1 MALYNEILNLFS
13 KKKKKK
19 NEEGGARN
27 STASFSDKKQKEN
40 KSASAPMTFQQSI
53 TTGKNTVSNAI
64 ANEANK
70 RKSTSLADIGTGAG
84 AKNGVRKGW
93 EGKDSSDI
101 AKSVVKYGEV
111 VHEQREK
118 RKDLY
123 QKTLKETGSIQS
135 ARKAVDDAE
144 GYVNTRSEG
153 YNKLHNLAH
162 GMGET
167 TAYGVSGAVDSAA
180 NIVGAGANAA
190 QAVYNIPYD
199 IMRRNKAN
207 IETMLRKDKLDVPE
221 GMDEASY
228 RAILENQ
235 LNRIDDEMNTYNTNG
250 IVGSN
255 AVNDVQNAI
264 SGYANDI
271 RQANSDDGG
280 AFVTHARNVA
290 QNVGNNIANMTAGA
304 AISAVTGGAVNP
316 ELAGLISLGVGAYG
330 NATGNALQQTGN
342 EAAARYAANVAG
354 NNAIDNAK
362 LQEIYDA
369 VLKRTGDQA
378 IAMQY
383 AQKAAE
389 EMYDNAAES
398 AYAQSL
404 RRTGDPIY
412 SNVKGILGAGNEL
425 LQERLSPFGT
435 SFEKS
440 IPTLTNLGMEGVQE
454 GVGALI
460 DPWEDAL
467 AYNILGGDYAEKGK
481 QELAKA
487 KSTVKTGDYWKD
499 VGKQALGGIESAAIL
514 GGITHPVTSAYNVA
528 KDVKNGADFITGKSD
543 YTRDEAVKRLQAD
556 IDANEN
562 LDRMTGGKTSD
573 DTMQAYRNKAMYDAR
588 VATVENL
595 NSNDY
600 GIRKMANDALS
611 DMVRASA
618 KSTGANISDKTI
630 ASIIDIAK
638 AGKIPVQFENGLTD
652 GNGKAVDG
660 MYDDGVIKI
669 NTSASADN
677 LSSTVFAHELTH
689 ALQSSDNYDSLSKS
703 IRELAESG
711 AVDTGYKSVDDLQN
725 AIQEAYED
733 ITPDELNRETTAF
746 IAQKI
751 FGNNTALT
759 ELAENNSSLAGRISS
774 WIDNTIGELN
784 SNNSKALLS
793 KTKNI
798 LNKALSNRN
807 AISEFETSPE
817 YAKKTLEQIGEEL
830 KPVFTSDGKIDLW
843 ETFKTDKNL
852 KGTYNIYRRYFGIDN
867 DMREEFIKNGH
878 AVMDAGNNV
887 DAVKKINE
895 ALLNNLAPVRGKLWK
910 EFFNE
915 KGSPEKYTHY
925 AQYIEAKDKEQAI
938 KIIIKTARE
947 YADGK
952 FGSPLTNYDE
962 ANLKFSEELD
972 KQFAVSHDDANENP
986 NSVNVKGLTAYQQ
999 FVEKAGKETAH
1010 QYLAD
1015 VVRKMDDGQMTLD
1028 DAKERFIDLTKK
1040 LKQANKTQAV
1050 KEKTG
1055 KKQSKAKS
1063 AKETKAGEAK
1073 VEESTAD
1080 AVTRMNAEKQ
1090 EQAAKNAKKSHEF
1103 FQNVKEAEAAKAKA
1117 QQEEQ
1122 GKQEKAETE
1131 KQRAKRLAKEERDKA
1146 RAERQAAKDAEAKAK
1161 AEETA
1166 FKKNYSNL
1174 GNDKFSGVPV
1184 TLRNDFKW
1192 SAQKFIKT
1200 RTSTISS
1207 ALPEGTSEETKTAIF
1222 NNVKYKALTDYK
1234 QESFNALKNNTDVSE
1249 EAKSKAVDDVVKIL
1263 KDNGVEKLNE
1273 VKGKSFDNLEDAVRN
1288 ILFPPRGGARKA
1300 KTAKTAEQQEQEIF
1314 DQTMN
1319 QPKVEQQKVEK
1330 PKAKKAKTE
1339 KPKAPVVETKAE
1351 KVKAPVVEKVE
1362 QPKVETAE
1370 QQEQEIFDK
1379 TVNNIEKKNP
1389 YKVKVT
1395 PENRQ
1400 AIIDKVEKYK
1410 ADFVQRLVD
1419 LGAER
1424 DVSERLAQ
1432 KIAETGKWKANSAD
1446 VSIENDN
1453 DRATAWHQI
1462 EKANPNYKT
1471 EDIKKWFADAMKLIP
1486 SEYRNIGLY
1495 DNPTYWVNKR
1505 AKVDDTKPASAQA
1518 KLLTDAGIS
1527 GELANETVNAILN
1540 KTGGKD
1546 GNKATWA
1553 KGTYNDLMAA
1563 VANKEGLNLKDDADK
1578 QKVRDILG
1586 GLKRQVID
1594 QLTKNGWKTTKAE
1607 PAKAETVQADTKTPT
1622 KATIPT
1628 QADTKTPTNPTT
1640 AKSED
1645 TVVSQMRD
1653 LFKSGMLNA
1662 DGTFSNNEA
1671 KSEQYKRNITDEVAD
1686 DYANRLRDQIDR
1698 LKEQVGEKTAQNI
1711 AEGAL
1716 EDAKAKANGEVKT
1729 PTQVQEEQAQEDL
1742 SKAIGGVPKDQIK
1755 VNQWQKRQGYTDSSD
1770 KTDIENAKAIRR
1782 QNNNENIASG
1792 KYVIRHIQEFNDKAD
1807 QLIDTLL
1814 KDGETL
1820 KEKDVDDKV
1829 IGLANKYLS
1838 SNNTS
1843 DLAGEK
1849 APAWKKL
1856 KNSFSYSD
1864 DAMMFAVGNKVKDLV
1879 AEGEKSIVD
1888 QLRDDGI
1895 DATFISIGAGEDGRM
1910 IDRAVLYELDENG
1923 NVKVNEKGEKI
1934 KVKGEEY
1941 DKVVQSLND
1950 YHRAMFQINEKM
1962 AGLTNNAGTVLRLAV
1977 ENAQNSPAACF
1988 NSMMDRLENIQKQVD
2003 KKNKGN
2009 VDIAGT
2015 IRAKY
2020 EKKWADADEAG
2031 RVKLMSEIA
2040 TEAGE
2045 MMPTTTKEKMDSWRM
2060 MMMLVNPTTHIRN
2073 VLGNLMMQ
2081 GAVSMKNLNYRVIQ
2095 SAVEKNGNVQE
2106 HEFIPRNNSDKNL
2119 LANVNTS
2126 LEKYGT
2132 ETMKRWQ
2139 EGKFKASGELAD
2151 ELKKNFSSA
2160 NRFRFINSEA
2170 FRDRVVNEL
2179 AYQMRDAKTQENS
2192 GVFENEQMDEMFN
2205 KAYNLASK
2213 KWLQRSDLRTGN
2225 RYGLK
2230 FEKGELSKTGDIL
2243 SKYYDEHLKED
2254 TNIIDSKTGKGLD
2267 GKVYQA
2273 HSKKIFNQKVPDAI
2287 SSANNKALSFEDTFV
2302 MKGRY
2307 VSSMKQIL
2315 TAQGYK
2321 LTGFNKEGNPIL
2333 TEYNTNKSISRER
2346 SSEIFNRISE
2356 MALQEA
2362 KESAYHDA
2370 NKLADLLNEAAQS
2383 KWYLGVLADSVL
2395 PFIKTPMNITR
2406 RMVEYSPLW
2415 FINAAKQYQNVQ
2427 NGTVTSDQFINSM
2440 AKAMTGTEVVMLG
2453 MMLKH
2458 LGFLRG
2464 TGDDD
2469 DDDSKVKKFENELGG
2484 KQDYSLVLPN
2494 GATYT
2499 LGWLAPISGPLFV
2512 GVQIMSELEDMWHGD
2527 EFDLWEV
2534 AKSSIAPILD
2544 SSFLSGIQ
2552 NSIDTA
2558 NNYVNYG
2565 YQVTPNGKVREAS
2578 FLEGLMIGA
2587 LQNYVAQ
2594 YSPAVGGKF
2603 VKAATGKDLD
2613 TFSPNVVEKMY
2624 RTAASKEIFLYML
2637 TNYVSQ
2643 QKTGHDY
2650 LLPRVNSNGE
2660 EMESTGGNLGGR
2672 FAYQMLSPGSYKKDR
2687 RDNVDNELER
2697 LYKSTKQDYL
2707 LPSQLY
2713 RLGDQSL
2720 NGYDKYAYN
2729 KNVLS
2734 SEKKSISEFVNSASY
2749 QDYTDPERAQI
2760 IRQIRTGAYH
2770 DAEEKYRKENGLPME
2785 GSFLTESDK
2794 ARNAIMNVSN
2804 KTQGSTFKEWQ
2815 YYAIKNMKNDVDED
2829 GNQIYNSKAVAVR
2842 NLYEKEGVWDG
2853 VKKDIASGKIK
2864 AGSAG
2869 MTSKIAGMTD
2879 AEFSYYDES
2888 GQLTAYDYSSSP
2900 SQETSKYKI
2909 ESTMK
2914 AAGVSPESLY
2924 KARYAKSDKD
2934 IYGKN
2939 IPYSQ
2944 DINARNAI
2952 GEDGIASIKQ
2962 AIEDNVMS
2970 VEEAVKYTGIGK
2982 KVLMMRTD
2990 SYLKFAD
2997 DIKKPGEKQ
3006 KYYGGT
3012 GKPGGTGGSKA
3023 KQTEEEKAAIS
3034 MIKKFANAMADAS
3047 SAQQKQYKKQLET
3060 SLSKLQKQDQDIYDE
3075 VMSADDLT
3083 KKLDLYGIKIKSQ
3096 A

>member
-1 MALYNEILNLFS
+1 MVLTDLFS
-13 KKKKKK
+13 SLFKKKKK
-19 NEEGGARN
+19 EGGADN
-27 STASFSDKKQKEN
+27 STASFSDW
-40 KSASAPMTFQQSI
+40 
-53 TTGKNTVSNAI
+53 KNTASDQSKRDTVKQAEKQEQ
-64 ANEANK
+64 AKKDETKKAEAQKNQGDSK
-70 RKSTSLADIGTGAG
+70 LKKSLTDMISDIGKVQTMNTESKLEPSKKAG
-84 AKNGVRKGW
+84 EEVSKAINIFGDEQEKKREKLKYEMVKNGGNRQ
-93 EGKDSSDI
+93 
-101 AKSVVKYGEV
+101 AA
-111 VHEQREK
+111 QN
-118 RKDLY
+118 
-123 QKTLKETGSIQS
+123 
-135 ARKAVDDAE
+135 AVDRS
-144 GYVNTRSEG
+144 NTYADTDSKL
-153 YNKLHNLAH
+153 YNKVHNFGVGAQEL
-162 GMGET
+162 GSNLGTGFTNDTMSSL
-167 TAYGVSGAVDSAA
+167 VSG
-180 NIVGAGANAA
+180 IANAA
-190 QAVYNIPYD
+190 QVVHNIPYD
-199 IMRRNKAN
+199 AMRRQYDRNN
-207 IETMLRKDKLDVPE
+207 EMLRRDHFTEIPE
-221 GMDEASY
+221 GMDEATY
-228 RAILENQ
+228 RQSIETQNKRLLEQ
-235 LNRIDDEMNTYNTNG
+235 MNAYNTNG
-250 IVGSN
+250 IVSSDAVNTALNGFQRGSREVHEYYRDSDSPIMNNLYNTFENAGSN
-255 AVNDVQNAI
+255 IGNMAV
-264 SGYANDI
+264 
-271 RQANSDDGG
+271 
-280 AFVTHARNVA
+280 
-290 QNVGNNIANMTAGA
+290 GA
-304 AISAVTGGAVNP
+304 ALGTLGIPASVGGKIA
-316 ELAGLISLGVGAYG
+316 LGVSAF
-330 NATGNALQQTGN
+330 GN
-342 EAAARYAANVAG
+342 EADNQLQNTGNQDAAVSAAQQAG
-354 NNAIDNAK
+354 QAAVTQANAQIQATYDRVLKATGDKNAALQAAQEVYIQVWNNAA
-362 LQEIYDA
+362 QDA
-369 VLKRTGDQA
+369 YSTA
-378 IAMQY
+378 
-383 AQKAAE
+383 
-389 EMYDNAAES
+389 
-398 AYAQSL
+398 L
-404 RRTGDPIY
+404 RQTGDPLYAAAKGGASALNEELQEAISPAGTAF
-412 SNVKGILGAGNEL
+412 SNVASNTTDL
-425 LQERLSPFGT
+425 L
-435 SFEKS
+435 
-440 IPTLTNLGMEGVQE
+440 MEGVQE
-454 GVGALI
+454 AAGTYMEQLE
-460 DPWEDAL
+460 DPL
-467 AYNILGGDYAEKGK
+467 AYAILGGDEYSG
-481 QELAKA
+481 KA
-487 KSTVKTGDYWKD
+487 KESAKEAVNNIA
-499 VGKQALGGIESAAIL
+499 GKNAWNTAKEAGKAFGGGVESSLILGGLTNPTGLAEGLSEDAKMAYSVRHNKVGLDETNKTISAIESATAGRKL
-514 GGITHPVTSAYNVA
+514 TDAEQSALNDEYA
-528 KDVKNGADFITGKSD
+528 KKADFERFFANPYFTQSSSKSMRRTGQ
-543 YTRDEAVKRLQAD
+543 QAAEELTN
-556 IDANEN
+556 I
-562 LDRMTGGKTSD
+562 
-573 DTMQAYRNKAMYDAR
+573 
-588 VATVENL
+588 
-595 NSNDY
+595 
-600 GIRKMANDALS
+600 
-611 DMVRASA
+611 SA
-618 KSTGANISDKTI
+618 KLSNAKISDTTL
-630 ASIIDIAK
+630 
-638 AGKIPVQFENGLTD
+638 N
-652 GNGKAVDG
+652 N
-660 MYDDGVIKI
+660 IK
-669 NTSASADN
+669 
-677 LSSTVFAHELTH
+677 
-689 ALQSSDNYDSLSKS
+689 SLSKATKTAVEFKDDLYDADGNEVNGLYKDGIIQINSNLSTDQAVNTVLAHEMAHSLETSENYNAYKNALNDLIENGDADIGYDS
-703 IRELAESG
+703 IS
-711 AVDTGYKSVDDLQN
+711 DLQN
-725 AIQEAYED
+725 AIRQTYGDQIKED
-733 ITPDELNRETTAF
+733 QLDNETVAF
-746 IAQKI
+746 ITEKLI
-751 FGNNTALT
+751 GNETALT
-759 ELAENNSSLAGRISS
+759 ELAQNNSSLAGRLSS
-774 WIDNTIGELN
+774 WIDNTAEQISGDRAQSQLAKVRKLLNRAINTTERGNGDVEYKERTPEEKAKIANEKLNLLRRSGPYMFSNDKKKAEEVVTDLARRYGEGELTEEQV
-784 SNNSKALLS
+784 SDE
-793 KTKNI
+793 
-798 LNKALSNRN
+798 LNKQLGD
-807 AISEFETSPE
+807 P
-817 YAKKTLEQIGEEL
+817 TLADSDESTNSIDVKSL
-830 KPVFTSDGKIDLW
+830 K
-843 ETFKTDKNL
+843 
-852 KGTYNIYRRYFGIDN
+852 
-867 DMREEFIKNGH
+867 
-878 AVMDAGNNV
+878 
-887 DAVKKINE
+887 
-895 ALLNNLAPVRGKLWK
+895 
-910 EFFNE
+910 
-915 KGSPEKYTHY
+915 
-925 AQYIEAKDKEQAI
+925 
-938 KIIIKTARE
+938 
-947 YADGK
+947 
-952 FGSPLTNYDE
+952 
-962 ANLKFSEELD
+962 
-972 KQFAVSHDDANENP
+972 
-986 NSVNVKGLTAYQQ
+986 AYQD
-999 FVEKAGKETAH
+999 FVKLAGKETAH
-1010 QYLAD
+1010 QYLGPI
-1015 VVRKMDDGQMTLD
+1015 VTKMDDGEMDLD
-1028 DAKERFIDLTKK
+1028 DAEERFIDLTKK
-1040 LKQANKTQAV
+1040 LKQANKTKAV

-1073 VEESTAD
+1073 VEESAAD
-1080 AVTRMNAEKQ
+1080 AVARMNAEKQ

-1122 GKQEKAETE
+1122 GKQEKVETE

-1166 FKKNYSNL
+1166 FKKNYSDL
-1174 GNDKFSGVPV
+1174 GNDKFSGVPL

-1200 RTSTISS
+1200 RTSAISS
-1207 ALPEGTSEETKTAIF
+1207 ALPEGTSEGTKTAIF
-1222 NNVKYKALTDYK
+1222 NNVKYKALTDYQ

-1319 QPKVEQQKVEK
+1319 QQKVEK

-1339 KPKAPVVETKAE
+1339 KPKAPVAETKAE
-1351 KVKAPVVEKVE
+1351 EVKAPVVEKVE

-1370 QQEQEIFDK
+1370 QQKQAIFDK

-1389 YKVKVT
+1389 YKVKAT

-1505 AKVDDTKPASAQA
+1505 TKVDDTKPASAQA

-1578 QKVRDILG
+1578 QKTRDILG

-1628 QADTKTPTNPTT
+1628 T
-1640 AKSED
+1640 AKTEE

-1711 AEGAL
+1711 AEGVV
-1716 EDAKAKANGEVKT
+1716 EDAKAKTNGEVKT

-1742 SKAIGGVPKDQIK
+1742 SEAIGDVPKDQIK

-1864 DAMMFAVGNKVKDLV
+1864 DAMMFAVGNKVRELV
-1879 AEGEKSIVD
+1879 DEGEKSIVD
-1888 QLRDDGI
+1888 QLRTDGI

-1988 NSMMDRLENIQKQVD
+1988 DSMMDRLENIQKQID

-2020 EKKWADADEAG
+2020 EQKWADADEAG

-2254 TNIIDSKTGKGLD
+2254 ANIIDSKTGKGFD

-2321 LTGFNKEGNPIL
+2321 LTGFNKDGNPIL
-2333 TEYNTNKSISRER
+2333 TEYSTNKSISRER

-2370 NKLADLLNEAAQS
+2370 NKLADLLNDAANNN
-2383 KWYLGVLADSVL
+2383 KIIGVFADSIL
-2395 PFIKTPMNITR
+2395 PFKKTPMNITR

-2427 NGTVTSDQFINSM
+2427 NGTATADQFINSM
-2440 AKAMTGTEVVMLG
+2440 AKAMTGTEVVVLG
-2453 MMLKH
+2453 MLLKH

-2464 TGDDD
+2464 TGDD

-2499 LGWLAPISGPLFV
+2499 LGWLAPVSGPLFV

-2527 EFDLWEV
+2527 EFDAFEV
-2534 AKSSIAPILD
+2534 IKSSIAPILD
-2544 SSFLSGIQ
+2544 SSYLSGIQ

-2565 YQVTPNGKVREAS
+2565 YQLTPNGKVREAS
-2578 FLEGLMIGA
+2578 FLEGLIIGT
-2587 LQNYVAQ
+2587 LQNYVGQ

-2624 RTAASKEIFLYML
+2624 RTAASKEIFLYLL

-2672 FAYQMLSPGSYKKDR
+2672 FAHQMLSPGSYKKDR

-2697 LYKSTKQDYL
+2697 LYKSTNENYI

-2770 DAEEKYRKENGLPME
+2770 DAEEKYRKENRFPME

-2794 ARNAIMNVSN
+2794 ARNAIMGVSN
-2804 KTQGSTFKEWQ
+2804 STQGSTFKEWQ

-2829 GNQIYNSKAVAVR
+2829 GNQIYNTSAMNARMIYEAAGIWGNVQEAVV
-2842 NLYEKEGVWDG
+2842 
-2853 VKKDIASGKIK
+2853 SGKIK
-2864 AGSAG
+2864 AGQAG
-2869 MTSKIAGMTD
+2869 LTNTVATWDDSTFTANYTKYQNGEYGTGSESKTD
-2879 AEFSYYDES
+2879 LEKEADRRATLEENKELADRTES
-2888 GQLTAYDYSSSP
+2888 V
-2900 SQETSKYKI
+2900 
-2909 ESTMK
+2909 
-2914 AAGVSPESLY
+2914 GVDLGTLLD
-2924 KARYAKSDKD
+2924 ARAAKSTKD
-2934 IYGKN
+2934 EYGDA
-2939 IPYSQ
+2939 ITYSQ
-2944 DINARNAI
+2944 DLNARTTLTEDEIAKYQQAVKDGTMTILQATQDTGINA
-2952 GEDGIASIKQ
+2952 
-2962 AIEDNVMS
+2962 
-2970 VEEAVKYTGIGK
+2970 
-2982 KVLMMRTD
+2982 KVLMA
-2990 SYLKFAD
+2990 SSAD
-2997 DIKKPGEKQ
+2997 YETLAKALAE
-3006 KYYGGT
+3006 GT
-3012 GKPGGTGGSKA
+3012 YDSKA
-3023 KQTEEEKAAIS
+3023 ATKILKKYAKWQKIATEQKKKAEGKADS
-3034 MIKKFANAMADAS
+3034 SSGSGSGSRSDSDDEAKATIKMLKNFVEAMADAS
-3047 SAQQKQYKKQLET
+3047 ESQAKTYKKQLQT
-3060 SLSKLQKQDQDIYDE
+3060 SLNTLAKSDQDIYDE
-3075 VMSADDLT
+3075 VMSADSLA